1 MGTSASAAVKQLRAA
16 GFSQA
21 QRMAGG
27 MMTWD
32 EQRLPGDE
40 EMKTVT
46 LYTTQWCPF
55 CLRAKSLL
63 ASKGVEFD
71 EIAVDGNPSLRA
83 EMAAMAGRNK
93 CPSDMDRRPIRR
105 RMRRAV

>member
-1 MGTSASAAVKQLRAA
+1 
-16 GFSQA
+16 
-21 QRMAGG
+21 
-27 MMTWD
+27 
-32 EQRLPGDE
+32 
-40 EMKTVT
+40 MKTVT

-83 EMAAMAGRNK
+83 EMAAMAGATSVPQIWIGDQYVGG
-93 CPSDMDRRPIRR
+93 CDALSSLDRRQQFDSMLRVEAP
-105 RMRRAV
+105 